1 MLLVLF
7 FILLIIFITIILGTL
22 KINIKEIDLSSEN
35 IKNAKFNIQIG
46 IYLFNKINILG
57 LKINKKKIEKLLNS
71 KVILKFK
78 NMNFKKV
85 PRNLINPKKMKEYLK
100 ILNVNLEKLNLKIW
114 LDTKNVLTVTFL
126 IPVISSFLA
135 LIINNGAKKYYE
147 EKYNYNIKP
156 LYQGKNQIKIYGNCI
171 ISLKLVHIIHIIY
184 ILFREGRKN
193 KNERTSNRRFND
205 NCYE

>member
-7 FILLIIFITIILGTL
+7 FILLIIFITIIMGTL
-22 KINIKEIDLSSEN
+22 KINIKEIDLSCEN

-135 LIINNGAKKYYE
+135 LIISPHSQHSHTNNFYF
-147 EKYNYNIKP
+147 I
-156 LYQGKNQIKIYGNCI
+156 
-171 ISLKLVHIIHIIY
+171 
-184 ILFREGRKN
+184 F
-193 KNERTSNRRFND
+193 F
-205 NCYE
+205 